1 VFALQSQGQPTI
13 HEGVHGPDVRSV
25 QRALRRGGDA
35 DLVVDGVFGP
45 RTKAAVETFQQASA
59 LKTDGVVG
67 TQTWHK
73 LPDGRPMPVLPEGS
87 TGQVVEDLQRVL
99 SQGAPGQWGITPGKI
114 DGKFGPRT
122 ADSVKAFQK
131 WAKIPDDGII
141 GDQTWSIPLPAAG
154 ATLESEVGTD
164 HVSSPPP
171 KDIPRPWWAWTA
183 CAGAILALV
192 VGLWLHVALAPSVNI
207 VAVEIGG
214 HGQPWPLPPG
224 TSSALAW
231 DTASIACYGLALWL
245 GTTAAQWVFWSPRS
259 HAAARLGRGATV
271 VVIVAGLAENLALAL
286 ALLGAGPSRS
296 TFASSALD
304 FAAIAATIKFTLLLP
319 AAAVALVGV
328 LVTFG
333 RLISA
338 MVRRNHWPIG
348 SVVMPTATEEQ
359 LGGAAKP
366 TRLHHRLYRTIPPP
380 VPPAPQLAPDEPR
393 WRHAYDVP
401 GIDAATLAT
410 GRLTGFCLS
419 GGGIRSGSVAMG
431 ALQTLRTE
439 LREAD
444 YLVSISGGGY
454 TSGAFAQL
462 LTDAGDDDVIQAPA
476 RAVHDPDRA
485 YMPGSVEFDHVRR
498 HSSYIASTATQML
511 VALAVLARGLVASL
525 LLIFAPAVALGV
537 GAAWFFYA
545 IPLGVF
551 AFPARPRGGFTSALP
566 LQSAVLAAALVA
578 VLALLA
584 WLIQL
589 ATFGTLTIR
598 GTDRTDVGQ
607 RVSRWSSRQYL
618 LTVGRWTYKWSNRAS
633 VFLTRIAVI
642 IAAIA
647 VGIPLLVW
655 ACQAILGLPNP
666 TAGLRGSLGAA
677 LLTYLASIAS
687 IAWRKRATIGQVAGD
702 MTGKG
707 NGTTSKAAVPNGLL
721 QLLLVVVSVAVLC
734 ASWLILFAVAAL
746 GAAPEL
752 AAGSFG
758 SSIVYGLG
766 AVLVVVVIGGL
777 FDETSLSLHPFYRQ
791 RLATAF
797 ATRAVTVPG
806 AGTDSDPIQ
815 VAVPYEPLELTSL
828 SRYGRAGS
836 HAQPFPE
843 FIFAAAAN
851 LTGEARTPPG
861 LTAVSF
867 TMSADWVGGPDVGWV
882 RTATL
887 EDACS
892 PRLRRDVTVQ
902 AAVAISGAAFASAM
916 GRFAAWYEIVLA
928 VSGARLGAWLPNPAF
943 LGSLQA
949 AQQGGRVIDWTLP
962 GLPSIRRGTYLLRE
976 LFNIHPSEERLL
988 QVTDGGGYENLG
1000 IVELLRRRCT
1010 TIYCIDGGAERPPT
1024 APGLAEAMTLA
1035 WTELG
1040 VEIKLTDPLTAEPGA
1055 GVPLEPATALAALNA
1070 TLAKEPVIK
1079 GTITYPAASGLPEG
1093 SRTGV
1098 IYVAR
1103 ALLWPQMSYPL
1114 LSYAAQNPVFPQDS
1128 TGDQWFDDGQFSAYT
1143 QLGRELGEVVRQV
1156 RDRPAKPPHPPR
1168 SHRVVR
1174 DGAPD
1179 GNGGPAPSVVRA
1191 GAGIGLVSRGVDAS
1205 GATRRP
1211 LYLRPRPDG
1220 SDQSGKNGD

>member
-1 VFALQSQGQPTI
+1 
-13 HEGVHGPDVRSV
+13 VRSV
-25 QRALRRGGDA
+25 QRALRRTAGA

-45 RTKAAVETFQQASA
+45 RTKAAVEEFQQATA
-59 LKTDGVVG
+59 LKSDGVVG
-67 TQTWHK
+67 AQTWNE

-99 SQGAPGQWGITPGKI
+99 TQGAPGRWELTPGDI

-122 ADSVKAFQK
+122 AEAVKAFQQ
-131 WAKIPDDGII
+131 WGNVPEDGVV
-141 GDQTWSIPLPAAG
+141 GDQTWAIPLPAAG

-164 HVSSPPP
+164 HVSSLPPA
-171 KDIPRPWWAWTA
+171 DIPRPWWAWTA
-183 CAGAILALV
+183 CTGAILALV
-192 VGLWLHVALAPSVNI
+192 VGQWLHIALAPKMNI

-231 DTASIACYGLALWL
+231 DCLFIACYGLALWL
-245 GTTAAQWVFWSPRS
+245 GTTAARWVFWSPRS
-259 HAAARLGRGATV
+259 RAAARLGRHATV
-271 VVIVAGLAENLALAL
+271 VVVVAGLAENLALAL
-286 ALLGAGPSRS
+286 ALVGAGPSRS
-296 TFASSALD
+296 TFAARALD
-304 FAAIAATIKFTLLLP
+304 VAAIAATIKFTVLLP

-338 MVRRNHWPIG
+338 MVRRNHWPVG
-348 SVVMPTATEEQ
+348 AVVLPTATEEQ
-359 LGGAAKP
+359 FSAAPKP
-366 TRLHHRLYRTIPPP
+366 TALHDRLYRTISPP
-380 VPPAPQLAPDEPR
+380 VPPAPQMAPDEPR
-393 WRHAYDVP
+393 WRHAFDVP
-401 GIDAATLAT
+401 GINAQTLQT
-410 GRLTGFCLS
+410 GPRTGFCLS

-431 ALQTLRTE
+431 ALQSLRAE

-454 TSGAFAQL
+454 TSGALAQL
-462 LTDAGDDDVIQAPA
+462 LTDAGDDDAVKAPA
-476 RAVHDPDRA
+476 RAVHDPA
-485 YMPGSVEFDHVRR
+485 GGYMPGSVEFDHVRR

-511 VALAVLARGLVASL
+511 VALAVLARGLVATL
-525 LLIFAPAVALGV
+525 MLIFAPAVALGV

-551 AFPARPRGGFTSALP
+551 PFPALARSGFTSPALP
-566 LQSAVLAAALVA
+566 LQNAVLAAALVA
-578 VLALLA
+578 GLALLA

-589 ATFGTLTIR
+589 ASDATQSNEGNVASN
-598 GTDRTDVGQ
+598 VGQ
-607 RVSRWSSRQYL
+607 RAFRWSSRGYL
-618 LTVGRWTYKWSNRAS
+618 VKFGRWTYQWSSRAS
-633 VFLTRIAVI
+633 VFLTQIAVI
-642 IAAIA
+642 IAVMA

-655 ACQAILGLPNP
+655 ACEAVLGLPNP
-666 TAGLRGSLGAA
+666 TAGLRGSLGAV

-687 IAWRKRATIGQVAGD
+687 IAWRKRATIGQVVGD
-702 MTGKG
+702 VAGKG
-707 NGTTSKAAVPNGLL
+707 TGTTQKAAVPNGLL
-721 QLLLVVVSVAVLC
+721 QLLLVIASVGVLC

-746 GAAPEL
+746 GTAPEL
-752 AAGSFG
+752 VAGSFW
-758 SSIVYGLG
+758 SSIIYGLG
-766 AVLVVVVIGGL
+766 AVLVVIVIGGL
-777 FDETSLSLHPFYRQ
+777 FDETSLSLHPFYRR
-791 RLATAF
+791 RLASAF

-806 AGTDSDPIQ
+806 AGPESDSIQ
-815 VAVPYEPLELTSL
+815 VAVPYEPSELTPL

-836 HAQPFPE
+836 QARPFPE

-851 LTGEARTPPG
+851 LTGEARTPPS
-861 LTAVSF
+861 LNAVSF
-867 TMSADWVGGPDVGWV
+867 TMSAEWVGGPDVGWV

-887 EDACS
+887 EEACS

-928 VSGARLGAWLPNPAF
+928 LSGARLGAWLPNPAF
-943 LGSLQA
+943 LGSMQA

-976 LFNIHPSEERLL
+976 LFNIHPAQERLL
-988 QVTDGGGYENLG
+988 QVTDGGHYENLG
-1000 IVELLRRRCT
+1000 IVELVRRRCT
-1010 TIYCIDGGAERPPT
+1010 TIYCIDGGGDSPPT

-1040 VEIKLTDPLTAEPGA
+1040 VEIKLADPFTAEPGA
-1055 GVPLEPATALAALNA
+1055 GAPLEPKTTLAALNA
-1070 TLAKEPVIK
+1070 TLTKEPVIK

-1114 LSYAAQNPVFPQDS
+1114 LSYAAQNPVFPHDS
-1128 TGDQWFDDGQFSAYT
+1128 TGDQWFDDDQFSAYT
-1143 QLGRELGEVVRQV
+1143 QLGRELGEAVRQV
-1156 RDRPAKPPHPPR
+1156 RDRPPPQPPHPPR
-1168 SHRVVR
+1168 SHRLPR
-1174 DGAPD
+1174 D
-1179 GNGGPAPSVVRA
+1179 GNGGRA
-1191 GAGIGLVSRGVDAS
+1191 LSTARVGAGIGLVSRGVDAS

-1211 LYLRPRPDG
+1211 LYLRPRPNG
-1220 SDQSGKNGD
+1220 SDQSGNNGE